1 VNASPLIAL
10 AAIGGL
16 GWLRKLFE
24 RALVTSTVRLEV
36 LPGMGR
42 RGEAEIAAAFRR
54 RQIALL
60 RGEPEDPPLPELDEG
75 EASTITIRAALA
87 HGPCALAILD
97 DLSARKTAR
106 RLGLKCTGTVGVIV
120 DAKHARLVQRARPL
134 FVQLREQGFYIAS
147 DVVAAVLRSIG
158 EG

>member
-1 VNASPLIAL
+1 MNASPLIAL

-16 GWLRKLFE
+16 GWLRKLYG

-36 LPGMGR
+36 LPGLGR

-60 RGEPEDPPLPELDEG
+60 RGEPEGPPLPELDEG
-75 EASTITIRAALA
+75 EASTFRAALA
-87 HGPCALAILD
+87 HGPRVLAILD

-120 DAKHARLVQRARPL
+120 DAKHARLVQTARPL
-134 FVQLREQGFYIAS
+134 FVRLREQGFYIAS